1 MKGFKF
7 VDLFSGLGGF
17 HYALKELGG
26 ECVFASEIDP
36 QLRALYIK
44 NHKFK
49 KALMYGDI
57 AKSIDK
63 VPPHDVLVAGFPCQP
78 FSKSGKQLGFQDKS
92 RGDCIFYILDILE
105 RLKPKNFIFENVSNF
120 AKHDEGK
127 TWNDVKSIIEKLGY
141 CVRST
146 ADVSSS
152 IDKSNFHLSP
162 HHFGYPQKRERF
174 FAVGSLNYLPKNP
187 FPIPNE
193 IKPSLKKIILSKKQ
207 VEKLNDQKIDIDNCK
222 IRKQATDAI
231 NLWNQFIDC
240 LPNKNKDLPS
250 SFPLWLEEYYSDFPY
265 AINTPYQEMLDNG
278 YSTELINKK
287 LNNLPPYARENVSQ
301 FPLWKIK
308 FLDNNRMW
316 FMEYKPFI
324 SKEIVDQIRTLDY
337 TYRKLE
343 WNFKQSNSADIWDHT
358 IQLRPSGIRV
368 SNPDYVPT
376 IVSLN
381 TSQRPIYGPIR
392 RHLTA
397 KEITRAF
404 GFPRSIK
411 LLGNH
416 ILDTKALGNTV
427 HKDLVKLIAEKLLK
441 YDNLSVIK
449 NINTDKEKVPA

>member
-1 MKGFKF
+1 
-7 VDLFSGLGGF
+7 
-17 HYALKELGG
+17 
-26 ECVFASEIDP
+26 
-36 QLRALYIK
+36 
-44 NHKFK
+44 
-49 KALMYGDI
+49 
-57 AKSIDK
+57 
-63 VPPHDVLVAGFPCQP
+63 
-78 FSKSGKQLGFQDKS
+78 
-92 RGDCIFYILDILE
+92 
-105 RLKPKNFIFENVSNF
+105 
-120 AKHDEGK
+120 
-127 TWNDVKSIIEKLGY
+127 
-141 CVRST
+141 
-146 ADVSSS
+146 
-152 IDKSNFHLSP
+152 
-162 HHFGYPQKRERF
+162 
-174 FAVGSLNYLPKNP
+174 
-187 FPIPNE
+187 
-193 IKPSLKKIILSKKQ
+193 
-207 VEKLNDQKIDIDNCK
+207 
-222 IRKQATDAI
+222 
-231 NLWNQFIDC
+231 
-240 LPNKNKDLPS
+240 
-250 SFPLWLEEYYSDFPY
+250 
-265 AINTPYQEMLDNG
+265 MLDNG

-358 IQLRPSGIRV
+358 IQLRPSGLRV